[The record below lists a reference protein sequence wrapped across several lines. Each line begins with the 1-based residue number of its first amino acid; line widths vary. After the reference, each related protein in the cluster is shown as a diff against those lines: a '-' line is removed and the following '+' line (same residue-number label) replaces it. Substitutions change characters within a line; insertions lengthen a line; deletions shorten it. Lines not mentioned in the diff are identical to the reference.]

1 MVSMAVGV
9 KLEWKGVLRVKS
21 GLMLVMAVI
30 PGFVKTLCRLVS
42 VALKA
47 PEVTQTLVLGMNL

>member
-1 MVSMAVGV
+1 MSMAVGV
-9 KLEWKGVLRVKS
+9 KLGWKGVLRVKS

-30 PGFVKTLCRLVS
+30 PGFVKTLCGLVPI
-42 VALKA
+42 ALKA